1 MHRIRACV
9 ATLTADSD
17 LCSEL
22 SNLSVSAIQDLSL
35 ATPDSSAVTSLY
47 DYYTTVT
54 ESSAASGNYY
64 YYDSTLITFSD
75 LSDTEKLQILCD
87 GLCNDMLLRAMS
99 DLGMPVN
106 KPQPIGY
113 FPAKVFLYLFT
124 YYAYYII
131 VYVISRG
138 SCSKAGG
145 SVIIW

>member
-54 ESSAASGNYY
+54 ESSAASGNH
-64 YYDSTLITFSD
+64 
-75 LSDTEKLQILCD
+75 
-87 GLCNDMLLRAMS
+87 N
-99 DLGMPVN
+99 
-106 KPQPIGY
+106 
-113 FPAKVFLYLFT
+113 
-124 YYAYYII
+124 
-131 VYVISRG
+131 
-138 SCSKAGG
+138 
-145 SVIIW
+145 